1 MNLFRKAIDRRIA
14 DLTGRRH
21 SPVDYTTPLGDPGLF
36 GPDSAVWR
44 VHGDFTAM
52 MCGGIGALLLQMLH
66 PLALAG
72 VWDHSTFRDDMLGRL
87 RRTSQFIAIT
97 TYASRQ
103 QAESAIARVRA
114 IHQQVTGT
122 APDGTPYRADDPD
135 LLTWVHVAEMR
146 SFLASYLRYRSPNCA
161 LSEQNRYY
169 AESARVA
176 VALGARQVPTSVS
189 EVADY
194 LEQMR
199 PQLECSERTREV
211 ARILFRSGPQDMAGR
226 RAARLFMNAGID
238 ILPDWATQQLG
249 FARSHMQQAV
259 TKRSVQAVAP
269 IIRSSV
275 SGTARE
281 LAEKR
286 VQATGQPA
294 SL

>member
-1 MNLFRKAIDRRIA
+1 MNPFRKAIDRRIA

-21 SPVDYTTPLGDPGLF
+21 SPVDYTSPPGDPGLF
-36 GPDSAVWR
+36 GPESTVWR
-44 VHGDFTAM
+44 IHGDFSAM
-52 MCGGIGALLLQMLH
+52 MCGGVGALLLQMLH

-103 QAESAIARVRA
+103 QAEAAIARVRS

-122 APDGTPYRADDPD
+122 APDGRPYRADDPD
-135 LLTWVHVAEMR
+135 LLTWVHVAEMS
-146 SFLASYLRYRSPNCA
+146 SFMTSYLRYRAPDCSRA
-161 LSEQNRYY
+161 EQDRYY

-176 VALGARQVPTSVS
+176 VALGARQVPTSAS

-238 ILPDWATQQLG
+238 LLPDWATHQLG
-249 FARSHMQQAV
+249 FKRSNMQQAL
-259 TKRSVQAVAP
+259 TRRGVQAIAP

-281 LAEKR
+281 LAEQR
-286 VQATGQPA
+286 VSRTG
-294 SL
+294 